1 MLKFGMGY
9 LYIYKIKSRYSK
21 VKNFRTSKLSHTL
34 QVVLISFAQVYKAGE
49 FVVVKCSKQCHD
61 DRNLDKNTRRNFR
74 VILHAP
80 FCVIRNVPMIT
91 MKRKKSVCK
100 LVHF

>member
-34 QVVLISFAQVYKAGE
+34 QVVLMMVEVVSAQMMSEVEEVAQSIENRSGGE
-49 FVVVKCSKQCHD
+49 G
-61 DRNLDKNTRRNFR
+61 
-74 VILHAP
+74 
-80 FCVIRNVPMIT
+80 
-91 MKRKKSVCK
+91 
-100 LVHF
+100 

>member
-34 QVVLISFAQVYKAGE
+34 QVVLIK
-49 FVVVKCSKQCHD
+49 KKQKK
-61 DRNLDKNTRRNFR
+61 RSNG
-74 VILHAP
+74 
-80 FCVIRNVPMIT
+80 T
-91 MKRKKSVCK
+91 MMYINMGYI
-100 LVHF
+100 